1 MKKYKYMIAGVAA
14 VCATAALTSC
24 SDYLDTDKYFKDQQS
39 LEHIFNNK
47 TNTLEWLSLSYSR
60 LQGDN
65 IEIGHS
71 DQNPTNFCDDMTF
84 NEGNNGDRY
93 RKFKLGEYGDG
104 YNNGYDG
111 YYKNSWPWSYVAIRQ
126 ASVFIHNAHAN
137 EGLTQDEIDVL
148 IGEAHFLR
156 GYFYWLLIRKYGPV
170 PIMPDEGAD
179 FSASYDDMSYPRNTF
194 DECVDFI
201 CKDMIE
207 AAKRLPDRRD
217 NLNSARPTKG
227 AALAMRA
234 KVLTYAASPL
244 YNGNTEMADFTDKT
258 GRQLISQEYDER
270 KWALAVA
277 AGKDFLDYNDQAGV
291 YKIHTVGVRKS
302 AEDTSYPTTITPP
315 VCEPYSS
322 LNFPDG
328 WADIDPFESYR
339 SVFNGELSIAENEE
353 IIFTRGQNDRGNNL
367 TPSGQDGAEEDKGV
381 KQLVKHQLPNSLGG
395 WNIHGITQKQ
405 CDAYDMAD
413 GTPFDIDRV
422 MAEYGAGNEFTNA
435 RNKNLHPY
443 DHLPDNG
450 IYMGYANREPR
461 FYASVAYSG
470 TIWPGASTTEDR
482 YHNQQI
488 FYYRGENDGRVNS
501 NERWVNTGIGVMK
514 YVHPYDIN
522 VGNNALLK
530 DKPDPALRYAD
541 ILLLY
546 AEAVN
551 NLTSSHEVQSWDGTQ
566 TYTISR
572 DVNEMRRGVKP
583 VRMRAGVP
591 DYKDEVYADRDQFFN
606 AIVHERQVELF
617 AENQRYFDLRR
628 WKIAEE
634 HESEQ
639 IYGCNTLMDKRNA
652 LEFYNPVRVPKL
664 QTSFSRK
671 QYFWPVSWDELR
683 RNKNLTQAP
692 GWRDYE

>member
-1 MKKYKYMIAGVAA
+1 M
-14 VCATAALTSC
+14 CATAFLTSC

-47 TNTLEWLSLSYSR
+47 NNTLEWLALSYSR

-71 DQNPTNFCDDMTF
+71 DNNPTNFCDDMTF

-104 YNNGYDG
+104 YSYDT

-137 EGLTQDEIDVL
+137 DELTQDEIDVL

-179 FSASYDDMSYPRNTF
+179 FSDSYDDLSYPRNTF

-258 GRQLISQEYDER
+258 GRQLISQQYDER
-270 KWALAVA
+270 KWAVAAA

-291 YKIHTVGVRKS
+291 YKIHTVGIRKT
-302 AEDTSYPTTITPP
+302 AEDTSYPTTIIPP
-315 VCEPYSS
+315 KCEPYSS
-322 LNFPDG
+322 QNFPDG

-339 SVFNGELSIAENEE
+339 SVFNGELSMAENEE
-353 IIFTRGQNDRGNNL
+353 VIFTRGQNNRTNNL
-367 TPSGQDGAEEDKGV
+367 IPDDQEGSVEIGV
-381 KQLVKHQLPNSLGG
+381 KDLVKHQLPNSLGG
-395 WNIHGITQKQ
+395 WNIHGVTQKQ
-405 CDAYDMAD
+405 CDAYAMAD
-413 GTPFDIDRV
+413 GTPYDREKV
-422 MAEYGAGNEFTNA
+422 MAKYGPGNEFTTIN
-435 RNKNLHPY
+435 NKALHPY

-488 FYYRGENDGRVNS
+488 FYYRGEQDGRVNS

-522 VGNNALLK
+522 VGNNASIR
-530 DKPDPALRYAD
+530 DKADPALRYAD
-541 ILLLY
+541 LLLLY
-546 AEAVN
+546 AEALN
-551 NLTSSHEVQSWDGTQ
+551 NLTTSYEIASWDGTQ

-572 DVNEMRRGVKP
+572 DVNEMHRGVKP

-591 DYKDEVYADRDQFFN
+591 DYTDEVYADRDQFFN
-606 AIVHERQVELF
+606 AIVHERQIEFF

-634 HESEQ
+634 HEAEQ
-639 IYGCNTLMDKRNA
+639 IYGCNTLMDRRNA
-652 LEFYNPVRVPKL
+652 LQFYNPVRVPKL
-664 QTSFSRK
+664 QTSFSRR

-692 GWRDYE
+692 GWKDYE

>member
-1 MKKYKYMIAGVAA
+1 MIAGVAA
-14 VCATAALTSC
+14 MCATAFLTSC

-47 TNTLEWLSLSYSR
+47 NNTLEWLALSYSR

-104 YNNGYDG
+104 YSYDT

-137 EGLTQDEIDVL
+137 DELTQDEIDVL

-179 FSASYDDMSYPRNTF
+179 FSESYDNLSYPRNTF

-227 AALAMRA
+227 AALAVRA

-258 GRQLISQEYDER
+258 GRQLISQQYDER
-270 KWALAVA
+270 KWAVAAA

-291 YKIHTVGVRKS
+291 YKIHTVGIRKT
-302 AEDTSYPTTITPP
+302 AEDTSYPTTIIPP
-315 VCEPYSS
+315 KCEPYSS
-322 LNFPDG
+322 QNFPDG

-339 SVFNGELSIAENEE
+339 SVFNGELSMAENEE
-353 IIFTRGQNDRGNNL
+353 VIFTRGQNNRTNNL
-367 TPSGQDGAEEDKGV
+367 IPDGQDGSVEIGV
-381 KQLVKHQLPNSLGG
+381 KDLVKHQLPNSLGG
-395 WNIHGITQKQ
+395 WNIHGVTQKQ
-405 CDAYDMAD
+405 CDAYAMAD
-413 GTPFDIDRV
+413 GTPYDREKV
-422 MAEYGAGNEFTNA
+422 MAQYGPGNEFTTIN
-435 RNKNLHPY
+435 NKALHPY

-488 FYYRGENDGRVNS
+488 FYYRGEQDGRVNS

-522 VGNNALLK
+522 VGNNASIR
-530 DKPDPALRYAD
+530 DKADPALRYAD
-541 ILLLY
+541 LLLLY
-546 AEAVN
+546 AEALN
-551 NLTSSHEVQSWDGTQ
+551 NLTTSYEIASWDGTQ

-572 DVNEMRRGVKP
+572 DVNEMHRGVKP

-591 DYKDEVYADRDQFFN
+591 DYTDEVYADRDQFFN
-606 AIVHERQVELF
+606 AIVHERQIEFF

-634 HESEQ
+634 HEAEQ
-639 IYGCNTLMDKRNA
+639 IYGCNTLMDRRNA
-652 LEFYNPVRVPKL
+652 LQFYNPVRVPKL
-664 QTSFSRK
+664 QTSFSRR

-692 GWRDYE
+692 GWKDYE

>member
-14 VCATAALTSC
+14 MCATAFLTSC

-47 TNTLEWLSLSYSR
+47 NNTLEWLALSYSR

-71 DQNPTNFCDDMTF
+71 DNNPTNFCDDMTF

-104 YNNGYDG
+104 YSYDT

-137 EGLTQDEIDVL
+137 DELTQDEIDVL

-179 FSASYDDMSYPRNTF
+179 FSESYDNLSYPRNTF

-227 AALAMRA
+227 AALAVRA

-258 GRQLISQEYDER
+258 GRQLISQQYDER
-270 KWALAVA
+270 KWAVAAA

-291 YKIHTVGVRKS
+291 YKIHTVGIRKT
-302 AEDTSYPTTITPP
+302 AEDTSYPTTIIPP
-315 VCEPYSS
+315 KCEPYSS
-322 LNFPDG
+322 QNFPDG

-339 SVFNGELSIAENEE
+339 SVFNGELSMAENEE
-353 IIFTRGQNDRGNNL
+353 VIFTRGQNNRTNNL
-367 TPSGQDGAEEDKGV
+367 IPDGQEGSVEIGV
-381 KQLVKHQLPNSLGG
+381 KDLVKHQLPNSLGG
-395 WNIHGITQKQ
+395 WNIHGVTQKQ
-405 CDAYDMAD
+405 CDAYAMAD
-413 GTPFDIDRV
+413 GTPYDREKV
-422 MAEYGAGNEFTNA
+422 MAQYGPGNEFTTIN
-435 RNKNLHPY
+435 NKALHPY

-488 FYYRGENDGRVNS
+488 FYYRGEQDGRVNS

-522 VGNNALLK
+522 VGNNASIR
-530 DKPDPALRYAD
+530 DKADPALRYAD
-541 ILLLY
+541 LLLLY
-546 AEAVN
+546 AEALN
-551 NLTSSHEVQSWDGTQ
+551 NLTTSYEIASWDGTQ

-572 DVNEMRRGVKP
+572 DVNEMHRGVKP

-591 DYKDEVYADRDQFFN
+591 DYTDEVYADRDQFFN
-606 AIVHERQVELF
+606 AIVHERQIEFF

-634 HESEQ
+634 HEAEQ
-639 IYGCNTLMDKRNA
+639 IYGCNTLMDRRNA
-652 LEFYNPVRVPKL
+652 LQFYNPVRVPKL
-664 QTSFSRK
+664 QTSFSRR

-692 GWRDYE
+692 GWKDYE

>member
-14 VCATAALTSC
+14 MCATAFLTSC

-47 TNTLEWLSLSYSR
+47 NNTLEWLALSYSR

-71 DQNPTNFCDDMTF
+71 DNNPTNFCDDMTF

-104 YNNGYDG
+104 YSYDT

-137 EGLTQDEIDVL
+137 DELTQDEIDVL

-179 FSASYDDMSYPRNTF
+179 FSESYDNLSYPRNTF

-227 AALAMRA
+227 AALAVRA

-258 GRQLISQEYDER
+258 GRQLISQQYDER
-270 KWALAVA
+270 KWAVAAA

-291 YKIHTVGVRKS
+291 YKIHTVGIRKT
-302 AEDTSYPTTITPP
+302 AEDTSYPTTIIPP
-315 VCEPYSS
+315 KCEPYSS
-322 LNFPDG
+322 QNFPDG

-339 SVFNGELSIAENEE
+339 SVFNGELSMAENEE
-353 IIFTRGQNDRGNNL
+353 IIFTRGQNNRTNNL
-367 TPSGQDGAEEDKGV
+367 IPDGQDGSVEIGV
-381 KQLVKHQLPNSLGG
+381 KDLVKHQLPNSLGG
-395 WNIHGITQKQ
+395 WNIHGVTQKQ
-405 CDAYDMAD
+405 CDAYAMAD
-413 GTPFDIDRV
+413 GTPYDREKV
-422 MAEYGAGNEFTNA
+422 MAQYGPGNEFTTIN
-435 RNKNLHPY
+435 NKALHPY

-488 FYYRGENDGRVNS
+488 FYYRGEQDGRVNS

-522 VGNNALLK
+522 VGNNASIR
-530 DKPDPALRYAD
+530 DKADPALRYAD
-541 ILLLY
+541 LLLLY
-546 AEAVN
+546 AEALN
-551 NLTSSHEVQSWDGTQ
+551 NLTTSYEIASWDGTQ

-572 DVNEMRRGVKP
+572 DVNEMHRGVKP

-591 DYKDEVYADRDQFFN
+591 DYTDEVYADRDKFFN
-606 AIVHERQVELF
+606 AIVHERQIEFF

-634 HESEQ
+634 HEAEQ
-639 IYGCNTLMDKRNA
+639 IYGCNTLMDRRNA
-652 LEFYNPVRVPKL
+652 LQFYNPVRVPKL
-664 QTSFSRK
+664 QTSFSRR

-692 GWRDYE
+692 GWKDYE

>member
-1 MKKYKYMIAGVAA
+1 MIAGVAA
-14 VCATAALTSC
+14 MCATAFLTSC

-47 TNTLEWLSLSYSR
+47 NNTLEWLALSYSR

-104 YNNGYDG
+104 YSYDT

-137 EGLTQDEIDVL
+137 DELTQDEIDVL

-179 FSASYDDMSYPRNTF
+179 FSESYDNLSYPRNTF

-227 AALAMRA
+227 AALAVRA

-258 GRQLISQEYDER
+258 GRQLISQQYDER
-270 KWALAVA
+270 KWAVAAA

-291 YKIHTVGVRKS
+291 YKIHTVGIRKT
-302 AEDTSYPTTITPP
+302 AEDTSYPTTIIPP
-315 VCEPYSS
+315 KCEPYSS
-322 LNFPDG
+322 QNFPDG

-339 SVFNGELSIAENEE
+339 SVFNGELSMAENEE
-353 IIFTRGQNDRGNNL
+353 VIFTRGQNNRTNNL
-367 TPSGQDGAEEDKGV
+367 IPDGQEGSVEIGV
-381 KQLVKHQLPNSLGG
+381 KDLVKHQLPNSLGG
-395 WNIHGITQKQ
+395 WNIHGVTQKQ
-405 CDAYDMAD
+405 CDAYAMAD
-413 GTPFDIDRV
+413 GTPYDREKV
-422 MAEYGAGNEFTNA
+422 MAKYGPGNEFTTIN
-435 RNKNLHPY
+435 NKALHPY

-488 FYYRGENDGRVNS
+488 FYYRGEQDGRVNS

-522 VGNNALLK
+522 VGNNASIR
-530 DKPDPALRYAD
+530 DKADPALRYAD
-541 ILLLY
+541 LLLLY
-546 AEAVN
+546 AEALN
-551 NLTSSHEVQSWDGTQ
+551 NLTTSYEIASWDGTQ

-572 DVNEMRRGVKP
+572 DVNEMHRGVKP

-591 DYKDEVYADRDQFFN
+591 DYTDEVYADRDQFFN
-606 AIVHERQVELF
+606 AIVHERQIEFF

-634 HESEQ
+634 HEAEQ
-639 IYGCNTLMDKRNA
+639 IYGCNTLMDRRNA
-652 LEFYNPVRVPKL
+652 LQFYNPVRVPKL
-664 QTSFSRK
+664 QTSFSRR

-692 GWRDYE
+692 GWKDYE

>member
-14 VCATAALTSC
+14 MCATAFLTSC

-47 TNTLEWLSLSYSR
+47 NNTLEWLALSYSR

-71 DQNPTNFCDDMTF
+71 DNNPTNFCDDMTF

-104 YNNGYDG
+104 YSYDT

-137 EGLTQDEIDVL
+137 DELTQDEIDVL

-179 FSASYDDMSYPRNTF
+179 FSESYDNLSYPRNTF

-227 AALAMRA
+227 AALAVRA

-258 GRQLISQEYDER
+258 GRQLISQQYDER
-270 KWALAVA
+270 KWAVAAA

-291 YKIHTVGVRKS
+291 YKIHTVGIRKT
-302 AEDTSYPTTITPP
+302 AEDTSYPTTIIPP
-315 VCEPYSS
+315 KCEPYSS
-322 LNFPDG
+322 QNFPDG

-339 SVFNGELSIAENEE
+339 SVFNGELSMAENEE
-353 IIFTRGQNDRGNNL
+353 VIFTRGQNNRTNNL
-367 TPSGQDGAEEDKGV
+367 IPDGQDGSVEIGV
-381 KQLVKHQLPNSLGG
+381 KDLVKHQLPNSLGG
-395 WNIHGITQKQ
+395 WNIHGVTQKQ
-405 CDAYDMAD
+405 CDAYAMAD
-413 GTPFDIDRV
+413 GTPYDREKV
-422 MAEYGAGNEFTNA
+422 MAQYGPGNEFTTIN
-435 RNKNLHPY
+435 NKALHPY

-470 TIWPGASTTEDR
+470 TIWPGASTTEDG

-488 FYYRGENDGRVNS
+488 FYYRGEQDGRVNS

-522 VGNNALLK
+522 VGNDASIR
-530 DKPDPALRYAD
+530 DKADPALRYAD
-541 ILLLY
+541 LLLLY
-546 AEAVN
+546 AEALN
-551 NLTSSHEVQSWDGTQ
+551 NLTTSYEIASWDGTQ

-572 DVNEMRRGVKP
+572 DVNEMHRGVKP

-591 DYKDEVYADRDQFFN
+591 DYTDEVYADRDQFFN
-606 AIVHERQVELF
+606 AIVHERQIEFF

-634 HESEQ
+634 HEAEQ
-639 IYGCNTLMDKRNA
+639 IYGCNTLMDRRNA
-652 LEFYNPVRVPKL
+652 LQFYNPVRVPKL
-664 QTSFSRK
+664 QTSFSRR

-692 GWRDYE
+692 GWKDYE

>member
-14 VCATAALTSC
+14 MCATAFLTSC

-47 TNTLEWLSLSYSR
+47 NNTLEWLALSYSR

-71 DQNPTNFCDDMTF
+71 DNNPTNFCDDMTF

-104 YNNGYDG
+104 YSYDT

-137 EGLTQDEIDVL
+137 DELTQDEIDVL

-179 FSASYDDMSYPRNTF
+179 FSESYDNLSYPRNTF

-258 GRQLISQEYDER
+258 GRQLISQQYDER
-270 KWALAVA
+270 KWAVAAA

-291 YKIHTVGVRKS
+291 YKIHTVGIRKT
-302 AEDTSYPTTITPP
+302 AEDTSYPTTIIPP
-315 VCEPYSS
+315 KCEPYSS
-322 LNFPDG
+322 QNFPDG

-339 SVFNGELSIAENEE
+339 SVFNGELSMAENEE
-353 IIFTRGQNDRGNNL
+353 IIFTRGQNNRTNNL
-367 TPSGQDGAEEDKGV
+367 IPDGQEGSVEIGV
-381 KQLVKHQLPNSLGG
+381 KDLVKHQLPNSLGG
-395 WNIHGITQKQ
+395 WNIHGVTQKQ
-405 CDAYDMAD
+405 CDAYAMAD
-413 GTPFDIDRV
+413 GTPYDREKV
-422 MAEYGAGNEFTNA
+422 MAKYGPGNEFTTIN
-435 RNKNLHPY
+435 NKALHPY

-488 FYYRGENDGRVNS
+488 FYYRGEQDGRVNS

-522 VGNNALLK
+522 VGNNASIR
-530 DKPDPALRYAD
+530 DKADPALRYAD
-541 ILLLY
+541 LLLLY
-546 AEAVN
+546 AEALN
-551 NLTSSHEVQSWDGTQ
+551 NLTTSYEIASWDGTQ

-572 DVNEMRRGVKP
+572 DVNEMHRGVKP

-591 DYKDEVYADRDQFFN
+591 DYTDEVYADRDQFFN
-606 AIVHERQVELF
+606 AIVHERQIEFF

-634 HESEQ
+634 HEAEQ
-639 IYGCNTLMDKRNA
+639 IYGCNTLMDRRNA
-652 LEFYNPVRVPKL
+652 LQFYNPVRVPKL
-664 QTSFSRK
+664 QTSFSRR

-692 GWRDYE
+692 GWKDYE

>member
-1 MKKYKYMIAGVAA
+1 MIAGVAA
-14 VCATAALTSC
+14 MCATAFLTSC

-47 TNTLEWLSLSYSR
+47 NNTLEWLALSYSR

-71 DQNPTNFCDDMTF
+71 DNNPTNFCDDMTF

-104 YNNGYDG
+104 YSYDT

-137 EGLTQDEIDVL
+137 DELTQDEIDVL

-179 FSASYDDMSYPRNTF
+179 FSESYDNLSYPRNTF

-227 AALAMRA
+227 AALAVRA

-258 GRQLISQEYDER
+258 GRQLISQQYDER
-270 KWALAVA
+270 KWAVAAA

-291 YKIHTVGVRKS
+291 YKIHTVGIRKT
-302 AEDTSYPTTITPP
+302 AEDTSYPTTIIPP
-315 VCEPYSS
+315 KCEPYSS
-322 LNFPDG
+322 QNFPDG

-339 SVFNGELSIAENEE
+339 SVFNGELSMAENEE
-353 IIFTRGQNDRGNNL
+353 VIFTRGQNNRTNNL
-367 TPSGQDGAEEDKGV
+367 IPDGQKGSVEIGV
-381 KQLVKHQLPNSLGG
+381 KDLVKHQLPNSLGG
-395 WNIHGITQKQ
+395 WNIHGVTQKQ
-405 CDAYDMAD
+405 CDAYAMAD
-413 GTPFDIDRV
+413 GTPYDREKV
-422 MAEYGAGNEFTNA
+422 MAKYGPGNEFTTIN
-435 RNKNLHPY
+435 NKALHPY

-470 TIWPGASTTEDR
+470 TIWPGASTTEDS
-482 YHNQQI
+482 YHDQQI
-488 FYYRGENDGRVNS
+488 FYYRGEQDGRVNS

-522 VGNNALLK
+522 VGNNASIR
-530 DKPDPALRYAD
+530 DKADPALRYAD
-541 ILLLY
+541 LLLLY
-546 AEAVN
+546 AEALN
-551 NLTSSHEVQSWDGTQ
+551 NLTTSYEIASWDGTQ

-572 DVNEMRRGVKP
+572 DVNEMHRGVKP

-591 DYKDEVYADRDQFFN
+591 DYTDDVYADRDKFFN
-606 AIVHERQVELF
+606 AIVHERQIEFF

-634 HESEQ
+634 HEAEQ
-639 IYGCNTLMDKRNA
+639 IYGCNTLMDRRNA
-652 LEFYNPVRVPKL
+652 LQFYNPVRVPKL
-664 QTSFSRK
+664 QTSFSRR

-692 GWRDYE
+692 GWKDYE

>member
-1 MKKYKYMIAGVAA
+1 M
-14 VCATAALTSC
+14 CATAFLTSC

-47 TNTLEWLSLSYSR
+47 NNTLEWLALSYSR

-71 DQNPTNFCDDMTF
+71 DNNPTNFCDDMTF

-104 YNNGYDG
+104 YSYDT

-137 EGLTQDEIDVL
+137 DELTQDEIDVL

-179 FSASYDDMSYPRNTF
+179 FSESYDNLSYPRNTF

-227 AALAMRA
+227 AALAVRA

-258 GRQLISQEYDER
+258 GRQLISQQYDER
-270 KWALAVA
+270 KWAVAAA

-291 YKIHTVGVRKS
+291 YKIHTVGIRKT
-302 AEDTSYPTTITPP
+302 AEDTSYPTTIIPP
-315 VCEPYSS
+315 KCEPYSS
-322 LNFPDG
+322 QNFPDG

-339 SVFNGELSIAENEE
+339 SVFNGELSMAENEE
-353 IIFTRGQNDRGNNL
+353 VIFTRGQNNRTNNL
-367 TPSGQDGAEEDKGV
+367 IPDGQEGSVEIGV
-381 KQLVKHQLPNSLGG
+381 KDLVKHQLPNSLGG
-395 WNIHGITQKQ
+395 WNIHGVTQKQ
-405 CDAYDMAD
+405 CDAYAMAD
-413 GTPFDIDRV
+413 GTPYDREKV
-422 MAEYGAGNEFTNA
+422 MAQYGPGNEFTTIN
-435 RNKNLHPY
+435 NKALHPY

-488 FYYRGENDGRVNS
+488 FYYRGEQDGRVNS

-522 VGNNALLK
+522 VGNDASIR
-530 DKPDPALRYAD
+530 DKADPALRYAD
-541 ILLLY
+541 LLLLY
-546 AEAVN
+546 AEALN
-551 NLTSSHEVQSWDGTQ
+551 NLTTSYEIASWDGTQ

-572 DVNEMRRGVKP
+572 DVNEMHRGVKP

-591 DYKDEVYADRDQFFN
+591 DYTDDVYADRDQFFN
-606 AIVHERQVELF
+606 AIVHERQIEFF

-634 HESEQ
+634 HEAEQ
-639 IYGCNTLMDKRNA
+639 IYGCNTLMDRRNA
-652 LEFYNPVRVPKL
+652 LQFYNPVRVPKL
-664 QTSFSRK
+664 QTSFSRR

-692 GWRDYE
+692 GWKDYE

>member
-1 MKKYKYMIAGVAA
+1 MIAGVAA
-14 VCATAALTSC
+14 MCATAFLTSC

-47 TNTLEWLSLSYSR
+47 NNTLEWLALSYSR

-71 DQNPTNFCDDMTF
+71 DNNPTNFCDDMTF

-104 YNNGYDG
+104 YSYDT

-137 EGLTQDEIDVL
+137 DELTQDEIDVL

-179 FSASYDDMSYPRNTF
+179 FSESYDNLSYPRNTF

-227 AALAMRA
+227 AALAVRA

-258 GRQLISQEYDER
+258 GRQLISQQYDER
-270 KWALAVA
+270 KWAVAAA

-291 YKIHTVGVRKS
+291 YKIHTVGIRKT
-302 AEDTSYPTTITPP
+302 AEDTSYPTTIIPP
-315 VCEPYSS
+315 KCEPYSS
-322 LNFPDG
+322 QNFPDG

-339 SVFNGELSIAENEE
+339 SVFNGELSMAENEE
-353 IIFTRGQNDRGNNL
+353 VIFTRGQNNRTNNL
-367 TPSGQDGAEEDKGV
+367 IPDGQEGSVEIGV
-381 KQLVKHQLPNSLGG
+381 KDLVKHQLPNSLGG
-395 WNIHGITQKQ
+395 WNIHGVTQKQ
-405 CDAYDMAD
+405 CDAYAMAD
-413 GTPFDIDRV
+413 GTPYDREKV
-422 MAEYGAGNEFTNA
+422 MAQYGPGNEFTTIN
-435 RNKNLHPY
+435 NKALHPY

-470 TIWPGASTTEDR
+470 SIWPGASTTEDR

-488 FYYRGENDGRVNS
+488 FYYRGEQDGRVNS

-522 VGNNALLK
+522 VGNNASIR
-530 DKPDPALRYAD
+530 DKADPALRYAD
-541 ILLLY
+541 LLLLY
-546 AEAVN
+546 AEALN
-551 NLTSSHEVQSWDGTQ
+551 NLTTSYEIASWDGTQ

-572 DVNEMRRGVKP
+572 DVNEMHRGVKP

-591 DYKDEVYADRDQFFN
+591 DYTDDVYADRDKFFN
-606 AIVHERQVELF
+606 AIVHERQIEFF

-634 HESEQ
+634 HEAEQ
-639 IYGCNTLMDKRNA
+639 IYGCNTLMDRRNA
-652 LEFYNPVRVPKL
+652 LQFYNPVRVPKL
-664 QTSFSRK
+664 QTSFSRR

-692 GWRDYE
+692 GWKDYE

>member
-14 VCATAALTSC
+14 MCATAFLTSC

-47 TNTLEWLSLSYSR
+47 NNTLEGLALSYSR

-104 YNNGYDG
+104 YSYDT

-137 EGLTQDEIDVL
+137 DELTQDEIDVL

-179 FSASYDDMSYPRNTF
+179 FSESYDNLSYPRNTF

-227 AALAMRA
+227 AALAVRA

-258 GRQLISQEYDER
+258 GRQLISQQYDER
-270 KWALAVA
+270 KWAVAAA

-291 YKIHTVGVRKS
+291 YKIHTVGIRKT
-302 AEDTSYPTTITPP
+302 AEDTSYPTTIIPP
-315 VCEPYSS
+315 KCEPYSS
-322 LNFPDG
+322 QNFPDG

-339 SVFNGELSIAENEE
+339 SVFNGELSMAENEE

-367 TPSGQDGAEEDKGV
+367 TPSEQDGAEEDKGV

-395 WNIHGITQKQ
+395 WNIHGVTQKQ

-413 GTPFDIDRV
+413 GTPYDREKV
-422 MAEYGAGNEFTNA
+422 MAKYGPGNEFTTIN
-435 RNKNLHPY
+435 NKALHPY

-488 FYYRGENDGRVNS
+488 FYYRGEQDGRVNS

-522 VGNNALLK
+522 VGNNASIR
-530 DKPDPALRYAD
+530 DKADPALRYAD
-541 ILLLY
+541 LLLLY
-546 AEAVN
+546 AEALN
-551 NLTSSHEVQSWDGTQ
+551 NLTTSYEIASWDGTQ

-572 DVNEMRRGVKP
+572 DVNEMHRGVKP

-591 DYKDEVYADRDQFFN
+591 DYTDEVYADRDQFFN
-606 AIVHERQVELF
+606 AIVHERQIEFF

-634 HESEQ
+634 HEAEQ
-639 IYGCNTLMDKRNA
+639 IYGCNTLMDRRNA
-652 LEFYNPVRVPKL
+652 LQFYNPVRVPKL
-664 QTSFSRK
+664 QTSFSRR

-692 GWRDYE
+692 GWKDYE

>member
-1 MKKYKYMIAGVAA
+1 M
-14 VCATAALTSC
+14 CATAFLTSC

-47 TNTLEWLSLSYSR
+47 NNTLEWLALSYSR

-71 DQNPTNFCDDMTF
+71 DNNPTNFCDDMTF

-104 YNNGYDG
+104 YSYDT

-137 EGLTQDEIDVL
+137 DELTQDEIDVL

-179 FSASYDDMSYPRNTF
+179 FSESYDNLSYPRNTF

-227 AALAMRA
+227 AALAVRA

-258 GRQLISQEYDER
+258 GRQLISQQYDER
-270 KWALAVA
+270 KWAVAAA

-291 YKIHTVGVRKS
+291 YKIHTVGIRKT
-302 AEDTSYPTTITPP
+302 AEDTSYPTTIIPP
-315 VCEPYSS
+315 KCEPYSS
-322 LNFPDG
+322 QNFPDG

-339 SVFNGELSIAENEE
+339 SVFNGELSMAENEE
-353 IIFTRGQNDRGNNL
+353 VIFTRGQNNRTNNL
-367 TPSGQDGAEEDKGV
+367 IPDGQEGSVEIGV
-381 KQLVKHQLPNSLGG
+381 KDLVKHQLPNSLGG
-395 WNIHGITQKQ
+395 WNIHGVTQKQ
-405 CDAYDMAD
+405 CDAYAMAD
-413 GTPFDIDRV
+413 GTPYDREKV
-422 MAEYGAGNEFTNA
+422 MAQYGPGNEFTTIN
-435 RNKNLHPY
+435 NKALHPY

-488 FYYRGENDGRVNS
+488 FYYRGEQDGRVNS

-522 VGNNALLK
+522 VGNNASIR
-530 DKPDPALRYAD
+530 DKADPALRYAD
-541 ILLLY
+541 LLLLY
-546 AEAVN
+546 AEALN
-551 NLTSSHEVQSWDGTQ
+551 NLTTSYEIASWDGTQ

-572 DVNEMRRGVKP
+572 DVNEMHRGVKP

-591 DYKDEVYADRDQFFN
+591 DYTDDVYADRDQFFN
-606 AIVHERQVELF
+606 AIVHERQIEFF

-634 HESEQ
+634 HEAEQ
-639 IYGCNTLMDKRNA
+639 IYGCNTLMDRRNA
-652 LEFYNPVRVPKL
+652 LQFYNPVRVPKL
-664 QTSFSRK
+664 QTSFSRR

-692 GWRDYE
+692 GWKDYE

>member
-1 MKKYKYMIAGVAA
+1 MIAGVAA
-14 VCATAALTSC
+14 MCATAFLTSC

-47 TNTLEWLSLSYSR
+47 NNTLEWLALSYSR

-71 DQNPTNFCDDMTF
+71 DNNPTNFCDDMTF

-104 YNNGYDG
+104 YSYDT

-137 EGLTQDEIDVL
+137 DELTQDEIDVL

-179 FSASYDDMSYPRNTF
+179 FSESYDDLSYPRNTF

-258 GRQLISQEYDER
+258 GRQLISQQYDER
-270 KWALAVA
+270 KWAVAAA

-291 YKIHTVGVRKS
+291 YKIHTVGIRKT
-302 AEDTSYPTTITPP
+302 AEDTSYPTTIIPP
-315 VCEPYSS
+315 KCEPYSS
-322 LNFPDG
+322 QNFPDG

-339 SVFNGELSIAENEE
+339 SVFNGELSMAENEE
-353 IIFTRGQNDRGNNL
+353 VIFTRGQNNRTNNL
-367 TPSGQDGAEEDKGV
+367 IPDGQEGSVEIGV
-381 KQLVKHQLPNSLGG
+381 KDLVKHQLPNSLGG
-395 WNIHGITQKQ
+395 WNIHGVTQKQ
-405 CDAYDMAD
+405 CDAYAMAD
-413 GTPFDIDRV
+413 GTPYDREKV
-422 MAEYGAGNEFTNA
+422 MAKYGPGNEFTTIN
-435 RNKNLHPY
+435 NKALHPY

-488 FYYRGENDGRVNS
+488 FYYRGEQDGRVNS

-522 VGNNALLK
+522 VGNNASIR
-530 DKPDPALRYAD
+530 DKADPALRYAD
-541 ILLLY
+541 LLLLY
-546 AEAVN
+546 AEALN
-551 NLTSSHEVQSWDGTQ
+551 NLTTSYEIASWDGTQ

-572 DVNEMRRGVKP
+572 DVNEMHRGVKP

-591 DYKDEVYADRDQFFN
+591 DYTDDVYADRDKFFN
-606 AIVHERQVELF
+606 AIVHERQIEFF

-634 HESEQ
+634 HEAEQ
-639 IYGCNTLMDKRNA
+639 IYGCNTLMDRRNA
-652 LEFYNPVRVPKL
+652 LQFYNPVRVPKL
-664 QTSFSRK
+664 QTSFSRR

-692 GWRDYE
+692 GWKDYE

>member
-14 VCATAALTSC
+14 MCATAFLTSC

-47 TNTLEWLSLSYSR
+47 NNTLEWLALSYSR

-71 DQNPTNFCDDMTF
+71 DNNPTNFCDDMTF

-104 YNNGYDG
+104 YSYDT

-137 EGLTQDEIDVL
+137 DELTQDEIDVL

-179 FSASYDDMSYPRNTF
+179 FSESYDNLSYPRNTF

-227 AALAMRA
+227 AALAVRA

-258 GRQLISQEYDER
+258 GRQLISQQYDER
-270 KWALAVA
+270 KWAVAAA

-291 YKIHTVGVRKS
+291 YKIHTVGIRKT
-302 AEDTSYPTTITPP
+302 AEDTSYPTTIIPP
-315 VCEPYSS
+315 KCEPYSS
-322 LNFPDG
+322 QNFPDG

-339 SVFNGELSIAENEE
+339 SVFNGELSMAENEE
-353 IIFTRGQNDRGNNL
+353 VIFTRGQNNRTNNL
-367 TPSGQDGAEEDKGV
+367 IPDGQEGSVEIGV
-381 KQLVKHQLPNSLGG
+381 KDLVKHQLPNSLGG
-395 WNIHGITQKQ
+395 WNIHGVTQKQ
-405 CDAYDMAD
+405 CDAYAMAD
-413 GTPFDIDRV
+413 GTPYDREKV
-422 MAEYGAGNEFTNA
+422 MAKYGPGNEFTTIN
-435 RNKNLHPY
+435 NKALHPY

-488 FYYRGENDGRVNS
+488 FYY
-501 NERWVNTGIGVMK
+501 
-514 YVHPYDIN
+514 P
-522 VGNNALLK
+522 
-530 DKPDPALRYAD
+530 
-541 ILLLY
+541 
-546 AEAVN
+546 
-551 NLTSSHEVQSWDGTQ
+551 SSG
-566 TYTISR
+566 
-572 DVNEMRRGVKP
+572 
-583 VRMRAGVP
+583 
-591 DYKDEVYADRDQFFN
+591 
-606 AIVHERQVELF
+606 
-617 AENQRYFDLRR
+617 
-628 WKIAEE
+628 
-634 HESEQ
+634 
-639 IYGCNTLMDKRNA
+639 
-652 LEFYNPVRVPKL
+652 
-664 QTSFSRK
+664 
-671 QYFWPVSWDELR
+671 
-683 RNKNLTQAP
+683 
-692 GWRDYE
+692 

>member
-14 VCATAALTSC
+14 MCATAFLTSC

-47 TNTLEWLSLSYSR
+47 NNTLEWLALSYSR

-71 DQNPTNFCDDMTF
+71 DNNPTNFCDDMTF

-104 YNNGYDG
+104 YSYDT

-137 EGLTQDEIDVL
+137 DELTQDEIDVL

-179 FSASYDDMSYPRNTF
+179 FSESYDNLSYPRNTF

-227 AALAMRA
+227 AALAVRA

-258 GRQLISQEYDER
+258 GRQLISQQYDER
-270 KWALAVA
+270 KWAVAAA

-291 YKIHTVGVRKS
+291 YKIHTVGIRKT
-302 AEDTSYPTTITPP
+302 AEDTSYPTTIIPP
-315 VCEPYSS
+315 KCEPYSS
-322 LNFPDG
+322 QNFPDG

-339 SVFNGELSIAENEE
+339 SVFNGELSMAENEE
-353 IIFTRGQNDRGNNL
+353 IIFTRGQNNRTNNL
-367 TPSGQDGAEEDKGV
+367 IPDGQDGSVEIGV
-381 KQLVKHQLPNSLGG
+381 KDLVKHQLPNSLGG
-395 WNIHGITQKQ
+395 WNIHGVTQKQ
-405 CDAYDMAD
+405 CDAYAMAD
-413 GTPFDIDRV
+413 GTPYDREKV
-422 MAEYGAGNEFTNA
+422 MAQYGPGNEFTTIN
-435 RNKNLHPY
+435 NKALHPY

-488 FYYRGENDGRVNS
+488 FYYRGEQDGRVNS

-522 VGNNALLK
+522 VGNNASIR
-530 DKPDPALRYAD
+530 DKADPALRYAD
-541 ILLLY
+541 LLLLY
-546 AEAVN
+546 AEALN
-551 NLTSSHEVQSWDGTQ
+551 NLTTSYEIASWDGTQ

-572 DVNEMRRGVKP
+572 DVNEMHRGVKP

-591 DYKDEVYADRDQFFN
+591 DYTDDVYADRDQFFN
-606 AIVHERQVELF
+606 AIVHERQIEFF

-634 HESEQ
+634 HEAEQ
-639 IYGCNTLMDKRNA
+639 IYGCNTLMDRRNA
-652 LEFYNPVRVPKL
+652 LQFYNPVRVPKL
-664 QTSFSRK
+664 QTSFSRR

-692 GWRDYE
+692 GWKDYE

>member
-14 VCATAALTSC
+14 MCATAFLTSC

-47 TNTLEWLSLSYSR
+47 NNTLEWLALSYSR

-71 DQNPTNFCDDMTF
+71 DNNPTNFCDDMTF

-104 YNNGYDG
+104 YSYDT

-137 EGLTQDEIDVL
+137 DELTQDEIDVL

-179 FSASYDDMSYPRNTF
+179 FSESYDNLSYPRNTF

-227 AALAMRA
+227 AALAVRA

-258 GRQLISQEYDER
+258 GRQLISQQYDER
-270 KWALAVA
+270 KWAVAAA

-291 YKIHTVGVRKS
+291 YKIHTVGIRKT
-302 AEDTSYPTTITPP
+302 AEDTSYPTTIIPP
-315 VCEPYSS
+315 KCEPYSS
-322 LNFPDG
+322 QNFPDG

-339 SVFNGELSIAENEE
+339 SVFNGELSMAENEE
-353 IIFTRGQNDRGNNL
+353 IIFTRGQNNRTNNL
-367 TPSGQDGAEEDKGV
+367 IPDGQDGSVEIGV
-381 KQLVKHQLPNSLGG
+381 KDLVKHQLPNSLGG
-395 WNIHGITQKQ
+395 WNIHGVTQKQ
-405 CDAYDMAD
+405 CDAYAMAD
-413 GTPFDIDRV
+413 GTPYDREKV
-422 MAEYGAGNEFTNA
+422 MAQYGPGNEFTTIN
-435 RNKNLHPY
+435 NKALHPY

-488 FYYRGENDGRVNS
+488 FYYRGEQDGRVNS

-522 VGNNALLK
+522 VGNNASIR
-530 DKPDPALRYAD
+530 DKADPALRYAD
-541 ILLLY
+541 LLLLY
-546 AEAVN
+546 AEALN
-551 NLTSSHEVQSWDGTQ
+551 NLTTSYEIASWDGTQ

-572 DVNEMRRGVKP
+572 DVNEMHRGVKP

-591 DYKDEVYADRDQFFN
+591 DYTDEVYADRDQFFN
-606 AIVHERQVELF
+606 AIVHERQIEFF

-634 HESEQ
+634 HEAEQ
-639 IYGCNTLMDKRNA
+639 IYGCNTLMDRRNA
-652 LEFYNPVRVPKL
+652 LQFYNPVRVPKL
-664 QTSFSRK
+664 QTSFSRR

-692 GWRDYE
+692 GWKDYE

>member
-1 MKKYKYMIAGVAA
+1 MIAGVAA
-14 VCATAALTSC
+14 MCATAFLTSC

-47 TNTLEWLSLSYSR
+47 NNTLEWLALSYSR

-71 DQNPTNFCDDMTF
+71 DNNPTNFCDDMTF

-104 YNNGYDG
+104 YSYDT

-137 EGLTQDEIDVL
+137 DELTQDEIDVL

-179 FSASYDDMSYPRNTF
+179 FSESYDNLSYPRNTF

-227 AALAMRA
+227 AALAVRA

-258 GRQLISQEYDER
+258 GRQLISQQYDER
-270 KWALAVA
+270 KWAVAAA

-291 YKIHTVGVRKS
+291 YKIHTVGIRKT
-302 AEDTSYPTTITPP
+302 AEDTSYPTTIIPP
-315 VCEPYSS
+315 KCEPYSS
-322 LNFPDG
+322 QNFPDG

-339 SVFNGELSIAENEE
+339 SVFNGELSMAENEE
-353 IIFTRGQNDRGNNL
+353 IIFTRGQNNRTNNL
-367 TPSGQDGAEEDKGV
+367 IPDGQDGSVEIGV
-381 KQLVKHQLPNSLGG
+381 KDLVKHQLPNSLGG
-395 WNIHGITQKQ
+395 WNIHGVTQKQ
-405 CDAYDMAD
+405 CDAYAMAD
-413 GTPFDIDRV
+413 GTPYDREKV
-422 MAEYGAGNEFTNA
+422 MAKYGPGNEFTTIN
-435 RNKNLHPY
+435 NKALHPY

-488 FYYRGENDGRVNS
+488 FYYRGEQDGRVNS

-522 VGNNALLK
+522 VGNNASIR
-530 DKPDPALRYAD
+530 DKADPALRYAD
-541 ILLLY
+541 LLLLY
-546 AEAVN
+546 AEALN
-551 NLTSSHEVQSWDGTQ
+551 NLTTSYEIASWDGTQ

-572 DVNEMRRGVKP
+572 DVNEMHRGVKP

-591 DYKDEVYADRDQFFN
+591 DYTDDVYADRDKFFN
-606 AIVHERQVELF
+606 AIVHERQIEFF

-634 HESEQ
+634 HEAEQ
-639 IYGCNTLMDKRNA
+639 IYGCNTLMDRRNA
-652 LEFYNPVRVPKL
+652 LQFYNPVRVPKL
-664 QTSFSRK
+664 QTSFSRR

-692 GWRDYE
+692 GWKDYE

>member
-1 MKKYKYMIAGVAA
+1 M
-14 VCATAALTSC
+14 CATAFLTSC

-47 TNTLEWLSLSYSR
+47 NNTLEWLALSYSR

-71 DQNPTNFCDDMTF
+71 DNNPTNFCDDMTF

-104 YNNGYDG
+104 YSYDT

-137 EGLTQDEIDVL
+137 DELTQDEIDVL

-179 FSASYDDMSYPRNTF
+179 FSESYDDLSYPRNTF

-258 GRQLISQEYDER
+258 GRQLISQQYDER
-270 KWALAVA
+270 KWAVAAA

-291 YKIHTVGVRKS
+291 YKIHTVGIRKT
-302 AEDTSYPTTITPP
+302 AEDTSYPTTIIPP
-315 VCEPYSS
+315 KCEPYSS
-322 LNFPDG
+322 QNFPDG

-339 SVFNGELSIAENEE
+339 SVFNGELSMAENEE
-353 IIFTRGQNDRGNNL
+353 VIFTRGQNNRTNNL
-367 TPSGQDGAEEDKGV
+367 IPDGQEGSVEIGV
-381 KQLVKHQLPNSLGG
+381 KDLVKHQLPNSLGG
-395 WNIHGITQKQ
+395 WNIHGVTQKQ
-405 CDAYDMAD
+405 CDAYAMAD
-413 GTPFDIDRV
+413 GTPYDREKV
-422 MAEYGAGNEFTNA
+422 MAKYGPGNEFTTIN
-435 RNKNLHPY
+435 NKALHPY

-488 FYYRGENDGRVNS
+488 FYYRGEQDGRVNS

-522 VGNNALLK
+522 VGNNASIR
-530 DKPDPALRYAD
+530 DKADPALRYAD
-541 ILLLY
+541 LLLLY
-546 AEAVN
+546 AEALN
-551 NLTSSHEVQSWDGTQ
+551 NLTTSYEIASWDGTQ

-572 DVNEMRRGVKP
+572 DVNEMHRGVKP

-591 DYKDEVYADRDQFFN
+591 DYTDDVYADRDKFFN
-606 AIVHERQVELF
+606 AIVHERQIEFF

-634 HESEQ
+634 HEAEQ
-639 IYGCNTLMDKRNA
+639 IYGCNTLMDRRNA
-652 LEFYNPVRVPKL
+652 LQFYNPVRVPKL
-664 QTSFSRK
+664 QTSFSRR

-692 GWRDYE
+692 GWKDYE

>member
-14 VCATAALTSC
+14 MCATAFLTSC

-47 TNTLEWLSLSYSR
+47 NNTLEWLALSYSR

-104 YNNGYDG
+104 YSYDT

-137 EGLTQDEIDVL
+137 DELTQDEIDVL

-179 FSASYDDMSYPRNTF
+179 FSDSYDDLSYPRNTF

-227 AALAMRA
+227 AALAVRA

-258 GRQLISQEYDER
+258 GRQLISQQYDER
-270 KWALAVA
+270 KWAVAAA

-291 YKIHTVGVRKS
+291 YKIHTVGIRKT
-302 AEDTSYPTTITPP
+302 AEDTSYPTTIIPP
-315 VCEPYSS
+315 KCEPYSS
-322 LNFPDG
+322 QNFPDG

-339 SVFNGELSIAENEE
+339 SVFNGELSMAENEE
-353 IIFTRGQNDRGNNL
+353 VIFTRGQNNRTNNL
-367 TPSGQDGAEEDKGV
+367 IPDDQEGSVEIGV
-381 KQLVKHQLPNSLGG
+381 KDLVKHQLPNSLGG
-395 WNIHGITQKQ
+395 WNIHGVTQKQ
-405 CDAYDMAD
+405 CDAYAMAD
-413 GTPFDIDRV
+413 GTPYDREKV
-422 MAEYGAGNEFTNA
+422 MAQYGPGNEFTTIN
-435 RNKNLHPY
+435 NKALHPY

-488 FYYRGENDGRVNS
+488 FYYRGEQDGRVNS

-522 VGNNALLK
+522 VGNNASIR
-530 DKPDPALRYAD
+530 DKADPALRYAD
-541 ILLLY
+541 LLLLY
-546 AEAVN
+546 AEALN
-551 NLTSSHEVQSWDGTQ
+551 NLTTSYEIASWNGTQ

-572 DVNEMRRGVKP
+572 DVNEMHRGVKP

-591 DYKDEVYADRDQFFN
+591 DYTDEVYADRDQFFN
-606 AIVHERQVELF
+606 AIVHERQIEFF

-634 HESEQ
+634 HEAEQ
-639 IYGCNTLMDKRNA
+639 IYGCNTLMDRRNA
-652 LEFYNPVRVPKL
+652 LQFYNPVRVPKL
-664 QTSFSRK
+664 QTSFSRR

-692 GWRDYE
+692 GWKDYE

>member
-14 VCATAALTSC
+14 MCATAFLTSC

-47 TNTLEWLSLSYSR
+47 NNTLEWLALSYSR

-71 DQNPTNFCDDMTF
+71 DNNPTNFCDDMTF

-104 YNNGYDG
+104 YSYDT

-137 EGLTQDEIDVL
+137 DELTQDEIDVL

-179 FSASYDDMSYPRNTF
+179 FSDSYDDLSYPRNTF

-227 AALAMRA
+227 AALAVRA

-258 GRQLISQEYDER
+258 GRQLISQQYDER
-270 KWALAVA
+270 KWAVAAA

-291 YKIHTVGVRKS
+291 YKIHTVGIRKT
-302 AEDTSYPTTITPP
+302 AEDTSYPTTIIPP
-315 VCEPYSS
+315 KCEPYSS
-322 LNFPDG
+322 QNFPDG

-339 SVFNGELSIAENEE
+339 SVFNGELSMAENEE
-353 IIFTRGQNDRGNNL
+353 VIFTRGQNNRTNNL
-367 TPSGQDGAEEDKGV
+367 IPDDQEGSVEIGV
-381 KQLVKHQLPNSLGG
+381 KDLVKHQLPNSLGG
-395 WNIHGITQKQ
+395 WNIHGVTQKQ
-405 CDAYDMAD
+405 CDAYAMAD
-413 GTPFDIDRV
+413 GTPYDREKV
-422 MAEYGAGNEFTNA
+422 MAQYGPGNEFTTIN
-435 RNKNLHPY
+435 NKALHPY

-482 YHNQQI
+482 YHNQHI
-488 FYYRGENDGRVNS
+488 FYYRGEQDGRVNS

-522 VGNNALLK
+522 VGNNASIR
-530 DKPDPALRYAD
+530 DKADPALRYAD
-541 ILLLY
+541 LLLLY
-546 AEAVN
+546 AEALN
-551 NLTSSHEVQSWDGTQ
+551 NLTTSYEIASWDGTQ

-572 DVNEMRRGVKP
+572 DVNEMHRGVKP

-591 DYKDEVYADRDQFFN
+591 DYTDEVYADRDKFFN
-606 AIVHERQVELF
+606 AIVHERQIEFF

-634 HESEQ
+634 HEAEQ
-639 IYGCNTLMDKRNA
+639 IYGCNTPMDRRNA
-652 LEFYNPVRVPKL
+652 LQFYNPVRVPKL
-664 QTSFSRK
+664 QTSFSRR

-692 GWRDYE
+692 GWKDYE

>member
-14 VCATAALTSC
+14 MCATAFLTSC

-47 TNTLEWLSLSYSR
+47 NNTLEWLALSYSR

-71 DQNPTNFCDDMTF
+71 DNNPTNFCDDMTF

-104 YNNGYDG
+104 YSYDT

-137 EGLTQDEIDVL
+137 DELTQDEIDVL

-179 FSASYDDMSYPRNTF
+179 FSESYDNLSYPRNTF

-227 AALAMRA
+227 AALAVRA

-258 GRQLISQEYDER
+258 GRQLISQQYDER
-270 KWALAVA
+270 KWAVAAA

-291 YKIHTVGVRKS
+291 YKIHTVGIRKT
-302 AEDTSYPTTITPP
+302 AEDTSYPTTIIPP
-315 VCEPYSS
+315 KCEPYSS
-322 LNFPDG
+322 QNFPDG

-339 SVFNGELSIAENEE
+339 SVFNGELSMAENEE
-353 IIFTRGQNDRGNNL
+353 VIFTRGQNNRTNNL
-367 TPSGQDGAEEDKGV
+367 IPDGQEGSVEIGV
-381 KQLVKHQLPNSLGG
+381 KDLVKHQLPNSLGG
-395 WNIHGITQKQ
+395 WNIHGVTQKQ
-405 CDAYDMAD
+405 CDAYAMAD
-413 GTPFDIDRV
+413 GTPYDREKV
-422 MAEYGAGNEFTNA
+422 MAQYGPGNEFTTIN
-435 RNKNLHPY
+435 NKALHPY

-488 FYYRGENDGRVNS
+488 FYYRGEQDGRVNS

-522 VGNNALLK
+522 VGNNASIR
-530 DKPDPALRYAD
+530 DKADPALRYAD
-541 ILLLY
+541 LLLLY
-546 AEAVN
+546 AEALN
-551 NLTSSHEVQSWDGTQ
+551 NLTTSYEIASWDGTQ

-572 DVNEMRRGVKP
+572 DVNEMHRGVKP
-583 VRMRAGVP
+583 IRMRAGVP
-591 DYKDEVYADRDQFFN
+591 DYTDEVYADRDQFFN
-606 AIVHERQVELF
+606 AIVHERQIEFF

-634 HESEQ
+634 HEAEQ
-639 IYGCNTLMDKRNA
+639 IYGCNTLMDRRNA
-652 LEFYNPVRVPKL
+652 LQFYNPVRVPKL
-664 QTSFSRK
+664 QTSFSRR

-692 GWRDYE
+692 GWKDYE

>member
-1 MKKYKYMIAGVAA
+1 MIAGVAA
-14 VCATAALTSC
+14 MCATAFLTSC

-47 TNTLEWLSLSYSR
+47 NNTLEWLALSYSR

-104 YNNGYDG
+104 YSYDT

-137 EGLTQDEIDVL
+137 DELTQDEIDVL

-179 FSASYDDMSYPRNTF
+179 FSDSYDDLSYPRNTF

-227 AALAMRA
+227 AALAVRA

-258 GRQLISQEYDER
+258 GRQLISQQYDER
-270 KWALAVA
+270 KWAVAAA

-291 YKIHTVGVRKS
+291 YKIHTVGIRKT
-302 AEDTSYPTTITPP
+302 AEDTSYPTTIIPP
-315 VCEPYSS
+315 KCEPYSS
-322 LNFPDG
+322 QNFPDG

-339 SVFNGELSIAENEE
+339 SVFNGELSMAENEE
-353 IIFTRGQNDRGNNL
+353 VIFTRGQNNRTNNL
-367 TPSGQDGAEEDKGV
+367 IPDDQEGSVEIGV
-381 KQLVKHQLPNSLGG
+381 KDLVKHQLPNSLGG
-395 WNIHGITQKQ
+395 WNIHGVTQKQ
-405 CDAYDMAD
+405 CDAYAMAD
-413 GTPFDIDRV
+413 GTPYDREKV
-422 MAEYGAGNEFTNA
+422 MAQYGPGNEFTTIN
-435 RNKNLHPY
+435 NKALHPY

-488 FYYRGENDGRVNS
+488 FYYRGEQDGRVNS

-522 VGNNALLK
+522 VGNNASIR
-530 DKPDPALRYAD
+530 DKADPALRYAD
-541 ILLLY
+541 LLLLY
-546 AEAVN
+546 AEALN
-551 NLTSSHEVQSWDGTQ
+551 NLTTSYEIASWNGTQ

-572 DVNEMRRGVKP
+572 DVNEMHRGVKP

-591 DYKDEVYADRDQFFN
+591 DYTDEVYADRDQFFN
-606 AIVHERQVELF
+606 AIVHERQIEFF

-634 HESEQ
+634 HEAEQ
-639 IYGCNTLMDKRNA
+639 IYGCNTLMDRRNA
-652 LEFYNPVRVPKL
+652 LQFYNPVRVPKL
-664 QTSFSRK
+664 QTSFSRR

-692 GWRDYE
+692 GWKDYE

>member
-1 MKKYKYMIAGVAA
+1 MIAGVAA
-14 VCATAALTSC
+14 MCATAFLTSC

-47 TNTLEWLSLSYSR
+47 NNTLEWLALSYSR

-71 DQNPTNFCDDMTF
+71 DNNPTNFCDDMTF

-104 YNNGYDG
+104 YSYDT

-137 EGLTQDEIDVL
+137 DELTQDEIDVL

-179 FSASYDDMSYPRNTF
+179 FSESYDNLSYPRNTF

-227 AALAMRA
+227 AALAVRA

-258 GRQLISQEYDER
+258 GRQLISQQYDER
-270 KWALAVA
+270 KWAVAAA

-291 YKIHTVGVRKS
+291 YKIHTVGIRKT
-302 AEDTSYPTTITPP
+302 AEDTSYPTTIIPP
-315 VCEPYSS
+315 KCEPYSS
-322 LNFPDG
+322 QNFPDG

-339 SVFNGELSIAENEE
+339 SVFNGELSMAENEE
-353 IIFTRGQNDRGNNL
+353 VIFTRGQNNRTNNL
-367 TPSGQDGAEEDKGV
+367 IPDGQEGSVEIGV
-381 KQLVKHQLPNSLGG
+381 KDLVKHQLPNSLGG
-395 WNIHGITQKQ
+395 WNIHGVTQKQ
-405 CDAYDMAD
+405 CDAYAMAD
-413 GTPFDIDRV
+413 GTPYDREKV
-422 MAEYGAGNEFTNA
+422 MAQYGPGNEFTTIN
-435 RNKNLHPY
+435 NKALHPY

-488 FYYRGENDGRVNS
+488 FYYRGEQDGRVNS

-522 VGNNALLK
+522 VGNNASIR
-530 DKPDPALRYAD
+530 DKADPALRYAD
-541 ILLLY
+541 LLLLY
-546 AEAVN
+546 AEALN
-551 NLTSSHEVQSWDGTQ
+551 NLTTSYEIASWDGTQ

-572 DVNEMRRGVKP
+572 DVNEMHRGVKP

-591 DYKDEVYADRDQFFN
+591 DYTDDVYADRDQFFN
-606 AIVHERQVELF
+606 AIVHERQIEFF

-634 HESEQ
+634 HEAEQ
-639 IYGCNTLMDKRNA
+639 IYGCNTLMDRRNA
-652 LEFYNPVRVPKL
+652 LQFYNPVRVPKL
-664 QTSFSRK
+664 QTSFSRR

-692 GWRDYE
+692 GWKDYE

>member
-1 MKKYKYMIAGVAA
+1 MIAGVAA
-14 VCATAALTSC
+14 MCATAFLTSC

-47 TNTLEWLSLSYSR
+47 NNTLEWLALSYSR

-104 YNNGYDG
+104 YSYDT
-111 YYKNSWPWSYVAIRQ
+111 YYKNSWPWSYVGIRQ

-137 EGLTQDEIDVL
+137 DELTQDEIDVL

-179 FSASYDDMSYPRNTF
+179 FSESYDNLSYPRNTF

-227 AALAMRA
+227 AALAVRA

-258 GRQLISQEYDER
+258 GRQLISQQYDER
-270 KWALAVA
+270 KWAVAAA

-291 YKIHTVGVRKS
+291 YKIHTVGIRKT
-302 AEDTSYPTTITPP
+302 AEDTSYPTTIIPP
-315 VCEPYSS
+315 KCEPYSS
-322 LNFPDG
+322 QNFPDG

-339 SVFNGELSIAENEE
+339 SVFNGELSMAENEE
-353 IIFTRGQNDRGNNL
+353 IIFTRGQNNRTNNL
-367 TPSGQDGAEEDKGV
+367 IPDGQDGSVEIGV
-381 KQLVKHQLPNSLGG
+381 KDLVKHQLPNSLGG
-395 WNIHGITQKQ
+395 WNIHGVTQKQ
-405 CDAYDMAD
+405 CDAYAMAD
-413 GTPFDIDRV
+413 GTPYDREKV
-422 MAEYGAGNEFTNA
+422 MAQYGPGNEFTTIN
-435 RNKNLHPY
+435 NKALHPY

-488 FYYRGENDGRVNS
+488 FYYRGEQDGRVNS

-522 VGNNALLK
+522 VGNNASIR
-530 DKPDPALRYAD
+530 DKADPALRYAD
-541 ILLLY
+541 LLLLY
-546 AEAVN
+546 AEALN
-551 NLTSSHEVQSWDGTQ
+551 NLTTSYEIASWDGTQ

-572 DVNEMRRGVKP
+572 DVNEMHRGVKP

-591 DYKDEVYADRDQFFN
+591 DYTDEVYADRDQFFN
-606 AIVHERQVELF
+606 AIVHERQIEFF

-634 HESEQ
+634 HEAEQ
-639 IYGCNTLMDKRNA
+639 IYGCNTLMDRRNA
-652 LEFYNPVRVPKL
+652 LQFYNPVRVPKL
-664 QTSFSRK
+664 QTSFSRR

-692 GWRDYE
+692 GWKDYE

>member
-14 VCATAALTSC
+14 MCATAFLTSC

-47 TNTLEWLSLSYSR
+47 NNTLEWLALSYSR

-71 DQNPTNFCDDMTF
+71 DNNPTNFCDDMTF

-104 YNNGYDG
+104 YSYDT

-137 EGLTQDEIDVL
+137 DELTQDEIDVL

-179 FSASYDDMSYPRNTF
+179 FSESYDNLSYPRNTF

-227 AALAMRA
+227 AALAVRA

-258 GRQLISQEYDER
+258 GRQLISQQYDER
-270 KWALAVA
+270 KWAVAAA

-291 YKIHTVGVRKS
+291 YKIHTVGIRKT
-302 AEDTSYPTTITPP
+302 AEDTSYPTTIIPP
-315 VCEPYSS
+315 KCEPYSS
-322 LNFPDG
+322 QNFPDG

-339 SVFNGELSIAENEE
+339 SVFNGELSMAENEE
-353 IIFTRGQNDRGNNL
+353 VIFTRGQNNRTNNL
-367 TPSGQDGAEEDKGV
+367 IPDGQEGSVEIGV
-381 KQLVKHQLPNSLGG
+381 KDLVKHQLPNSLGG
-395 WNIHGITQKQ
+395 WNIHGVTQKQ
-405 CDAYDMAD
+405 CDAYAMAD
-413 GTPFDIDRV
+413 GTPYDREKV
-422 MAEYGAGNEFTNA
+422 MAQYGPGNEFTTIN
-435 RNKNLHPY
+435 NKALHPY

-488 FYYRGENDGRVNS
+488 FYYRGEQDGRVNS

-522 VGNNALLK
+522 VGNDASIR
-530 DKPDPALRYAD
+530 DKADPALRYAD
-541 ILLLY
+541 LLLLY
-546 AEAVN
+546 AEALN
-551 NLTSSHEVQSWDGTQ
+551 NLTTSYEIASWDGTQ

-572 DVNEMRRGVKP
+572 DVNEMHRGVKP

-591 DYKDEVYADRDQFFN
+591 DYTDEVYADRDQFFN
-606 AIVHERQVELF
+606 AIVHERQIEFF

-634 HESEQ
+634 HEAEQ
-639 IYGCNTLMDKRNA
+639 IYGCNTLMDRRNA
-652 LEFYNPVRVPKL
+652 LQFYNPVRVPKL
-664 QTSFSRK
+664 QTSFSRR

-692 GWRDYE
+692 GWKDYE

>member
-1 MKKYKYMIAGVAA
+1 M
-14 VCATAALTSC
+14 CATAFLTSC

-47 TNTLEWLSLSYSR
+47 NNTLEWLALSYSR

-71 DQNPTNFCDDMTF
+71 DNNPTNFCDDMTF

-104 YNNGYDG
+104 YSYDT

-137 EGLTQDEIDVL
+137 DELTQDEIDVL

-179 FSASYDDMSYPRNTF
+179 FSESYDNLSYPRNTF

-227 AALAMRA
+227 AALAVRA

-258 GRQLISQEYDER
+258 GRQLISQQYDER
-270 KWALAVA
+270 KWAVAAA

-291 YKIHTVGVRKS
+291 YKIHTVGIRKT
-302 AEDTSYPTTITPP
+302 AEDTSYPTTIIPP
-315 VCEPYSS
+315 KCEPYSS
-322 LNFPDG
+322 QNFPDG

-339 SVFNGELSIAENEE
+339 SVFNGELSMAENEE
-353 IIFTRGQNDRGNNL
+353 VIFTRGQNNRTNNL
-367 TPSGQDGAEEDKGV
+367 IPDGQEGSVEIGV
-381 KQLVKHQLPNSLGG
+381 KDLVKHQLPNSLGG
-395 WNIHGITQKQ
+395 WNIHGVTQKQ
-405 CDAYDMAD
+405 CDAYAMAD
-413 GTPFDIDRV
+413 GTPYDREKV
-422 MAEYGAGNEFTNA
+422 MAQYGPGNEFTTIN
-435 RNKNLHPY
+435 NKALHPY

-488 FYYRGENDGRVNS
+488 FYYRGEQDGRVNS

-522 VGNNALLK
+522 VGNDASIR
-530 DKPDPALRYAD
+530 DKADPALRYAD
-541 ILLLY
+541 LLLLY
-546 AEAVN
+546 AEALN
-551 NLTSSHEVQSWDGTQ
+551 NLTTSYEIASWDGTQ

-572 DVNEMRRGVKP
+572 DVNEMHRGVKP

-591 DYKDEVYADRDQFFN
+591 DYTDEVYADRDQFFN
-606 AIVHERQVELF
+606 AIVHERQIEFF

-634 HESEQ
+634 HEAEQ
-639 IYGCNTLMDKRNA
+639 IYGCNTLMDRRNA
-652 LEFYNPVRVPKL
+652 LQFYNPVRVPKL
-664 QTSFSRK
+664 QTSFSRR

-692 GWRDYE
+692 GWKDYE

>member
-1 MKKYKYMIAGVAA
+1 MIAGVAA
-14 VCATAALTSC
+14 MCATAFLTSC

-47 TNTLEWLSLSYSR
+47 NNTLEWLALSYSR

-71 DQNPTNFCDDMTF
+71 DNNPTNFCDDMTF
-84 NEGNNGDRY
+84 NEGNNGERY

-104 YNNGYDG
+104 YSYDT
-111 YYKNSWPWSYVAIRQ
+111 YYKNSWPWSYVGIRQ

-137 EGLTQDEIDVL
+137 EELTQDEIDVL

-179 FSASYDDMSYPRNTF
+179 FSESYDNLSYPRNTF

-227 AALAMRA
+227 AALAVRA

-258 GRQLISQEYDER
+258 GRQLISQQYDER
-270 KWALAVA
+270 KWAVAAA

-291 YKIHTVGVRKS
+291 YKIHTVGIRKT
-302 AEDTSYPTTITPP
+302 AEDTSYPTTIIPP
-315 VCEPYSS
+315 KCEPYSS
-322 LNFPDG
+322 QNFPDG

-339 SVFNGELSIAENEE
+339 SVFNGELSMAENEE
-353 IIFTRGQNDRGNNL
+353 VIFTRGQNNRTNNL
-367 TPSGQDGAEEDKGV
+367 IPDGQEGSVEIGV
-381 KQLVKHQLPNSLGG
+381 KDLVKHQLPNSLGG
-395 WNIHGITQKQ
+395 WNIHGVTQKQ
-405 CDAYDMAD
+405 CDAYAMAD
-413 GTPFDIDRV
+413 GTPYDREKV
-422 MAEYGAGNEFTNA
+422 MAQYGPGNEFTTIN
-435 RNKNLHPY
+435 NKALHPY

-488 FYYRGENDGRVNS
+488 FYYRGEQDGRVNS

-522 VGNNALLK
+522 VGNNASIR
-530 DKPDPALRYAD
+530 DKADPALRYAD
-541 ILLLY
+541 LLLLY
-546 AEAVN
+546 AEALN
-551 NLTSSHEVQSWDGTQ
+551 NLTTSYEIASWDGTQ

-572 DVNEMRRGVKP
+572 DVNEMHRGVKP

-591 DYKDEVYADRDQFFN
+591 DYTDEVYADRDQFFN
-606 AIVHERQVELF
+606 AIVHERQIEFF

-634 HESEQ
+634 HEAEQ
-639 IYGCNTLMDKRNA
+639 IYGCNTLMDRRNA
-652 LEFYNPVRVPKL
+652 LQFYNPVRVPKL
-664 QTSFSRK
+664 QTSFSRR

-692 GWRDYE
+692 GWKDYE

>member
-1 MKKYKYMIAGVAA
+1 MIAGVAA
-14 VCATAALTSC
+14 MCATAFLTSC

-47 TNTLEWLSLSYSR
+47 NNTLEWLALSYSR

-71 DQNPTNFCDDMTF
+71 DNNPTNFCDDMTF

-104 YNNGYDG
+104 YSYDT

-137 EGLTQDEIDVL
+137 DELTQDEIDVL

-179 FSASYDDMSYPRNTF
+179 FSESYDNLSYPRNTF

-227 AALAMRA
+227 AALAVRA

-258 GRQLISQEYDER
+258 GRQLISQQYDER
-270 KWALAVA
+270 KWAVAAA

-291 YKIHTVGVRKS
+291 YKIHTVGIRKT
-302 AEDTSYPTTITPP
+302 AEDTSYPTTIIPP
-315 VCEPYSS
+315 KCEPYSS
-322 LNFPDG
+322 QNFPDG

-339 SVFNGELSIAENEE
+339 SVFNGELSMAENEE
-353 IIFTRGQNDRGNNL
+353 VIFTRGQNNRTNNL
-367 TPSGQDGAEEDKGV
+367 IPDGQEGSVEIGV
-381 KQLVKHQLPNSLGG
+381 KDLVKHQLPNSLGG
-395 WNIHGITQKQ
+395 WNIHGVTQKQ
-405 CDAYDMAD
+405 CDAYAMAD
-413 GTPFDIDRV
+413 GTPYDREKV
-422 MAEYGAGNEFTNA
+422 MAQYGPGNEFTTIN
-435 RNKNLHPY
+435 NKALHPY

-470 TIWPGASTTEDR
+470 SIWPGASTTEDR

-488 FYYRGENDGRVNS
+488 FYYRGEQDGRVNS

-522 VGNNALLK
+522 VGNNASIR
-530 DKPDPALRYAD
+530 DKADPALRYAD
-541 ILLLY
+541 LLLLY
-546 AEAVN
+546 AEALN
-551 NLTSSHEVQSWDGTQ
+551 NLTTSYEIASWDGTQ

-572 DVNEMRRGVKP
+572 DVNEMHRGVKP

-591 DYKDEVYADRDQFFN
+591 DYTDEVYADRDQFFN
-606 AIVHERQVELF
+606 AIVHERQIEFF

-634 HESEQ
+634 HEAEQ
-639 IYGCNTLMDKRNA
+639 IYGCNTLMDRRNA
-652 LEFYNPVRVPKL
+652 LQFYNPVRVPKL
-664 QTSFSRK
+664 QTSFSRR

-692 GWRDYE
+692 GWKDYE

>member
-14 VCATAALTSC
+14 MCATAFLTSC

-47 TNTLEWLSLSYSR
+47 NNTLEWLALSYSR

-71 DQNPTNFCDDMTF
+71 DNNPTNFCDDMTF

-104 YNNGYDG
+104 YSYDT

-137 EGLTQDEIDVL
+137 DELTQDEIDVL

-179 FSASYDDMSYPRNTF
+179 FSESYDNLSYPRNTF

-227 AALAMRA
+227 AALAVRA

-258 GRQLISQEYDER
+258 GRQLISQQYDER
-270 KWALAVA
+270 KWAVAAA

-291 YKIHTVGVRKS
+291 YKIHTVGIRKT
-302 AEDTSYPTTITPP
+302 AEDTSYPTTIIPP
-315 VCEPYSS
+315 KCEPYSS
-322 LNFPDG
+322 QNFPDG

-339 SVFNGELSIAENEE
+339 SVFNGELSMAENEE
-353 IIFTRGQNDRGNNL
+353 VIFTRGQNNRTNNL
-367 TPSGQDGAEEDKGV
+367 IPDDQEGSVEIGV
-381 KQLVKHQLPNSLGG
+381 KDLVKHQLPNSLGG
-395 WNIHGITQKQ
+395 WNIHGVTQKQ
-405 CDAYDMAD
+405 CDAYAMAD
-413 GTPFDIDRV
+413 GTPYDREKV
-422 MAEYGAGNEFTNA
+422 MAKYGPGNEFTTIN
-435 RNKNLHPY
+435 NKALHPY

-488 FYYRGENDGRVNS
+488 FYYRGEQDGRVNS

-522 VGNNALLK
+522 VGNNASIR
-530 DKPDPALRYAD
+530 DKADPALRYAD
-541 ILLLY
+541 LLLLY
-546 AEAVN
+546 AEALN
-551 NLTSSHEVQSWDGTQ
+551 NLTTSYEIASWDGTQ

-572 DVNEMRRGVKP
+572 DVNEMHRGVKP

-591 DYKDEVYADRDQFFN
+591 DYTDEVYADRDKFFN
-606 AIVHERQVELF
+606 AIVHERQIEFF

-634 HESEQ
+634 HEAEQ
-639 IYGCNTLMDKRNA
+639 IYGCNTLMDRRNA
-652 LEFYNPVRVPKL
+652 LQFYNPVRVPKL
-664 QTSFSRK
+664 QTSFSRR

-692 GWRDYE
+692 GWKDYE

>member
-1 MKKYKYMIAGVAA
+1 MIAGVAA
-14 VCATAALTSC
+14 MCATAFLTSC

-47 TNTLEWLSLSYSR
+47 NNTLEWLALSYSR

-71 DQNPTNFCDDMTF
+71 DNNPTNFCDDMTF

-104 YNNGYDG
+104 YSYDT

-137 EGLTQDEIDVL
+137 DELTQDEIDVL

-179 FSASYDDMSYPRNTF
+179 FSESYDNLSYPRNTF

-227 AALAMRA
+227 AALAVRA

-258 GRQLISQEYDER
+258 GRQLISQQYDER
-270 KWALAVA
+270 KWAVAAA

-291 YKIHTVGVRKS
+291 YKIHTVGIRKT
-302 AEDTSYPTTITPP
+302 AEDTSYPTTIIPP
-315 VCEPYSS
+315 KCEPYSS
-322 LNFPDG
+322 QNFPDG

-339 SVFNGELSIAENEE
+339 SVFNGELSMAENEE
-353 IIFTRGQNDRGNNL
+353 VIFTRGQNNRTNNL
-367 TPSGQDGAEEDKGV
+367 IPDGQEGSVEIGV
-381 KQLVKHQLPNSLGG
+381 KDLVKHQLPNSLGG
-395 WNIHGITQKQ
+395 WNIHGVTQKQ
-405 CDAYDMAD
+405 CDAYAMAD
-413 GTPFDIDRV
+413 GTPYDREKV
-422 MAEYGAGNEFTNA
+422 MAQYGPGNEFTTIN
-435 RNKNLHPY
+435 NKALHPY

-488 FYYRGENDGRVNS
+488 FYYRGEQDGRVNS

-522 VGNNALLK
+522 VGNNASIR
-530 DKPDPALRYAD
+530 DKADPALRYAD
-541 ILLLY
+541 LLLLY
-546 AEAVN
+546 AEALN
-551 NLTSSHEVQSWDGTQ
+551 NLTTSYEIASWDGTQ

-572 DVNEMRRGVKP
+572 DVNEMHRGVKP

-591 DYKDEVYADRDQFFN
+591 DYTDEVYADRDQFFN
-606 AIVHERQVELF
+606 AIVHERQIEFF

-634 HESEQ
+634 HEAEQ
-639 IYGCNTLMDKRNA
+639 IYGCNTLMDRRNA
-652 LEFYNPVRVPKL
+652 LQFYNPVRVPKL
-664 QTSFSRK
+664 QSSFSRR

-692 GWRDYE
+692 GWKDYE

>member
-1 MKKYKYMIAGVAA
+1 M
-14 VCATAALTSC
+14 CATAFLTSC

-47 TNTLEWLSLSYSR
+47 NNTLEWLALSYSR

-71 DQNPTNFCDDMTF
+71 DNNPTNFCDDMTF

-104 YNNGYDG
+104 YSYDT

-137 EGLTQDEIDVL
+137 DELTQDEIDVL

-179 FSASYDDMSYPRNTF
+179 FSESYDNLSYPRNTF

-207 AAKRLPDRRD
+207 AAKRLPDRRN

-227 AALAMRA
+227 AALAVRA

-258 GRQLISQEYDER
+258 GRQLISQQYDER
-270 KWALAVA
+270 KWAVAAA

-291 YKIHTVGVRKS
+291 YKIHTVGIRKT
-302 AEDTSYPTTITPP
+302 AEDTSYPTTIIPP
-315 VCEPYSS
+315 KCEPYSS
-322 LNFPDG
+322 QNFPDG

-339 SVFNGELSIAENEE
+339 SVFNGELSMAENEE
-353 IIFTRGQNDRGNNL
+353 VIFTRGQNNRTNNL
-367 TPSGQDGAEEDKGV
+367 IPDGQEGSVEIGV
-381 KQLVKHQLPNSLGG
+381 KDLVKHQLPNSLGG
-395 WNIHGITQKQ
+395 WNIHGVTQKQ
-405 CDAYDMAD
+405 CDAYAMAD
-413 GTPFDIDRV
+413 GTPYDREKV
-422 MAEYGAGNEFTNA
+422 MAQYGPGNEFTTIN
-435 RNKNLHPY
+435 NKALHPY

-488 FYYRGENDGRVNS
+488 FYYRGEQDGRVNS

-522 VGNNALLK
+522 VGNNASIR
-530 DKPDPALRYAD
+530 DKADPALRYAD
-541 ILLLY
+541 LLLLY
-546 AEAVN
+546 AEALN
-551 NLTSSHEVQSWDGTQ
+551 NLTTSYEIASWDGTQ

-572 DVNEMRRGVKP
+572 DVNEMHRGVKP

-591 DYKDEVYADRDQFFN
+591 DYTDEVYADRDQFFN
-606 AIVHERQVELF
+606 AIVHERQIEFF

-634 HESEQ
+634 HEAEQ
-639 IYGCNTLMDKRNA
+639 IYGCNTLMDRRNA
-652 LEFYNPVRVPKL
+652 LQFYNPVRVPKL
-664 QTSFSRK
+664 QTSFSRR

-692 GWRDYE
+692 GWKDYE

>member
-14 VCATAALTSC
+14 MCATAFLTSC

-47 TNTLEWLSLSYSR
+47 NNTLEWLALSYSR

-84 NEGNNGDRY
+84 NEGNNGERY

-104 YNNGYDG
+104 YSYDT
-111 YYKNSWPWSYVAIRQ
+111 YYKNSWPWSYVGIRQ

-137 EGLTQDEIDVL
+137 DELTQDEIDVL

-179 FSASYDDMSYPRNTF
+179 FSESYDDLSYPRNTF

-258 GRQLISQEYDER
+258 GRQLISQQYDER
-270 KWALAVA
+270 KWAVAAA

-291 YKIHTVGVRKS
+291 YKIHTVGIRKT
-302 AEDTSYPTTITPP
+302 AEDTSYPTTIIPP
-315 VCEPYSS
+315 KCEPYSS
-322 LNFPDG
+322 QNFPDG

-339 SVFNGELSIAENEE
+339 SVFNGELSMAENEE
-353 IIFTRGQNDRGNNL
+353 VIFTRGQNNRTNNL
-367 TPSGQDGAEEDKGV
+367 IPDGQEGSVEIGV
-381 KQLVKHQLPNSLGG
+381 KDLVKHQLPNSLGG
-395 WNIHGITQKQ
+395 WNIHGVTQKQ
-405 CDAYDMAD
+405 CDAYAMAD
-413 GTPFDIDRV
+413 GTPYDREKV
-422 MAEYGAGNEFTNA
+422 MAQYGPGNEFTTIN
-435 RNKNLHPY
+435 NKALHPY

-488 FYYRGENDGRVNS
+488 FYYRGEQDGRVNS

-522 VGNNALLK
+522 VGNNASIR
-530 DKPDPALRYAD
+530 DKADPALRYAD
-541 ILLLY
+541 LLLLY
-546 AEAVN
+546 AEALN
-551 NLTSSHEVQSWDGTQ
+551 NLTTSYEIASWDGTQ

-572 DVNEMRRGVKP
+572 DVNEMHRGVKP

-591 DYKDEVYADRDQFFN
+591 DYTDDVYADRDKFFN
-606 AIVHERQVELF
+606 AIVHERQIEFF

-634 HESEQ
+634 HEAEQ
-639 IYGCNTLMDKRNA
+639 IYGCNTLMDRRNA
-652 LEFYNPVRVPKL
+652 LQFYNPVRVPKL
-664 QTSFSRK
+664 QTSFSRR

-692 GWRDYE
+692 GWKDYE

>member
-14 VCATAALTSC
+14 MCATAFLTSC

-47 TNTLEWLSLSYSR
+47 NNTLEWLALSYSR

-71 DQNPTNFCDDMTF
+71 DNNPTNFCDDMTF

-104 YNNGYDG
+104 YSYDT

-137 EGLTQDEIDVL
+137 DELTQDEIDVL

-179 FSASYDDMSYPRNTF
+179 FSESYDNLSYPRNTF

-227 AALAMRA
+227 AALAVRA

-258 GRQLISQEYDER
+258 GRQLISQQYDER
-270 KWALAVA
+270 KWAVAAA

-291 YKIHTVGVRKS
+291 YKIHTVGIRKT
-302 AEDTSYPTTITPP
+302 AEDTSYPTTIIPP
-315 VCEPYSS
+315 KCEPYSS
-322 LNFPDG
+322 QNFPDG

-339 SVFNGELSIAENEE
+339 SVFNGELSMAENEE
-353 IIFTRGQNDRGNNL
+353 VIFTRGQNNRTNNL
-367 TPSGQDGAEEDKGV
+367 IPDGQEGSVEIGV
-381 KQLVKHQLPNSLGG
+381 KDLVKHQLPNSLGG
-395 WNIHGITQKQ
+395 WNIHGVTQKQ
-405 CDAYDMAD
+405 CDAYAMAD
-413 GTPFDIDRV
+413 GTPYDREKV
-422 MAEYGAGNEFTNA
+422 MAQYGPGNEFTTIN
-435 RNKNLHPY
+435 NKALHPY

-488 FYYRGENDGRVNS
+488 FYYRGEQDGRVNS

-522 VGNNALLK
+522 VGNNASIR
-530 DKPDPALRYAD
+530 DKADPALRYAD
-541 ILLLY
+541 LLLLY
-546 AEAVN
+546 AEALN
-551 NLTSSHEVQSWDGTQ
+551 NLTTSYEITSWDGTQ

-572 DVNEMRRGVKP
+572 DVNEMHRGVKP

-591 DYKDEVYADRDQFFN
+591 DYTDEVYADRDQFFN
-606 AIVHERQVELF
+606 AIVHERQIEFF

-634 HESEQ
+634 HEAEQ
-639 IYGCNTLMDKRNA
+639 IYGCNTLMDRRNA
-652 LEFYNPVRVPKL
+652 LQFYNPVRVPKL
-664 QTSFSRK
+664 QTSFSRR

-692 GWRDYE
+692 GWKDYE

>member
-14 VCATAALTSC
+14 MCATAFLTSC

-47 TNTLEWLSLSYSR
+47 NNTLEWLALSYSR

-71 DQNPTNFCDDMTF
+71 DNNPTNFCDDMTF

-104 YNNGYDG
+104 YSYDT

-137 EGLTQDEIDVL
+137 DELTQDEIDVL

-179 FSASYDDMSYPRNTF
+179 FSESYDNLSYPRNTF

-227 AALAMRA
+227 AALAVRA

-258 GRQLISQEYDER
+258 GRQLISQQYDER
-270 KWALAVA
+270 KWAVAAA

-291 YKIHTVGVRKS
+291 YKIHTVGIRKT
-302 AEDTSYPTTITPP
+302 AEDTSYPTTIIPP
-315 VCEPYSS
+315 KCEPYSS
-322 LNFPDG
+322 QNFPDG

-339 SVFNGELSIAENEE
+339 SVFNGELSMAENEE
-353 IIFTRGQNDRGNNL
+353 IIFTRGQNNRTNNL
-367 TPSGQDGAEEDKGV
+367 IPDGQDGTVEIGV
-381 KQLVKHQLPNSLGG
+381 KDLVKHQLPNSLGG
-395 WNIHGITQKQ
+395 WNIHGVTQKQ
-405 CDAYDMAD
+405 CDAYAMAD
-413 GTPFDIDRV
+413 GTPYDREKV
-422 MAEYGAGNEFTNA
+422 MAKYGPGNEFTTIN
-435 RNKNLHPY
+435 NKALHPY

-488 FYYRGENDGRVNS
+488 FYYRGEQDGRVNS

-522 VGNNALLK
+522 VGNNASIR
-530 DKPDPALRYAD
+530 DKADPALRYAD
-541 ILLLY
+541 LLLLY
-546 AEAVN
+546 AEALN
-551 NLTSSHEVQSWDGTQ
+551 NLTTSYEIASWDGTQ

-572 DVNEMRRGVKP
+572 DVNEMHRGVKP

-591 DYKDEVYADRDQFFN
+591 DYTDEVYADRDQFFN
-606 AIVHERQVELF
+606 AIVHERQIEFF

-634 HESEQ
+634 HEAEQ
-639 IYGCNTLMDKRNA
+639 IYGCNTLMDRRNA
-652 LEFYNPVRVPKL
+652 LQFYNPVRVPKL
-664 QTSFSRK
+664 QTSFSRR

-692 GWRDYE
+692 GWKDYE

>member
-14 VCATAALTSC
+14 MCATTFLTSC

-47 TNTLEWLSLSYSR
+47 NNTLEWLALSYSR

-71 DQNPTNFCDDMTF
+71 DNNPTNFCDDMTF

-104 YNNGYDG
+104 YSYDT

-137 EGLTQDEIDVL
+137 DELTQDEIDVL

-179 FSASYDDMSYPRNTF
+179 FSESYDNLSYPRNTF

-227 AALAMRA
+227 AALAVRA

-258 GRQLISQEYDER
+258 GRQLISQQYDER
-270 KWALAVA
+270 KWAVAAA

-291 YKIHTVGVRKS
+291 YKIHTVGIRKT
-302 AEDTSYPTTITPP
+302 AEDTSYPTTIIPP
-315 VCEPYSS
+315 KCEPYSS
-322 LNFPDG
+322 QNFPDG

-339 SVFNGELSIAENEE
+339 SVFNGELSMAENEE
-353 IIFTRGQNDRGNNL
+353 IIFTRGQNNRTNNL
-367 TPSGQDGAEEDKGV
+367 IPDGQEGSVEIGV
-381 KQLVKHQLPNSLGG
+381 KDLVKHQLPNSLGG
-395 WNIHGITQKQ
+395 WNIHGVTQKQ
-405 CDAYDMAD
+405 CDAYAMAD
-413 GTPFDIDRV
+413 GTPYDREKV
-422 MAEYGAGNEFTNA
+422 MAKYGPGNEFTTIN
-435 RNKNLHPY
+435 NKALHPY

-488 FYYRGENDGRVNS
+488 FYYRGEQDGRVNS

-522 VGNNALLK
+522 VGNNASIR
-530 DKPDPALRYAD
+530 DKADPALRYAD
-541 ILLLY
+541 LLLLY
-546 AEAVN
+546 AEALN
-551 NLTSSHEVQSWDGTQ
+551 NLTTSYEIASWDGTQ

-591 DYKDEVYADRDQFFN
+591 DYTDEVYADRDQFFN
-606 AIVHERQVELF
+606 AIVHERQIEFF

-634 HESEQ
+634 HEAEQ
-639 IYGCNTLMDKRNA
+639 IYGCNTLMDRRNA
-652 LEFYNPVRVPKL
+652 LQFYNPVRVPKL
-664 QTSFSRK
+664 QTSFSRR

-692 GWRDYE
+692 GWKDYE

>member
-14 VCATAALTSC
+14 MCATTFLTSC

-47 TNTLEWLSLSYSR
+47 NNTLEWLALSYSR

-71 DQNPTNFCDDMTF
+71 DNNPTNFCDDMTF

-104 YNNGYDG
+104 YSYDT

-137 EGLTQDEIDVL
+137 DELTQDEIDVL

-179 FSASYDDMSYPRNTF
+179 FSESYDNLSYPRNTF

-227 AALAMRA
+227 AALAVRA

-258 GRQLISQEYDER
+258 GRQLISQQYDER
-270 KWALAVA
+270 KWAVAAA

-291 YKIHTVGVRKS
+291 YKIHTVGIRKT
-302 AEDTSYPTTITPP
+302 AEDTSYPTTIIPP
-315 VCEPYSS
+315 KCEPYSS
-322 LNFPDG
+322 QNFPDG

-339 SVFNGELSIAENEE
+339 SVFNGELSMAENEE
-353 IIFTRGQNDRGNNL
+353 IIFTRGQNNRTNNL
-367 TPSGQDGAEEDKGV
+367 IPDGQEGSVEIGV
-381 KQLVKHQLPNSLGG
+381 KDLVKHQLPNSLGG
-395 WNIHGITQKQ
+395 WNIHGVTQKQ
-405 CDAYDMAD
+405 CDAYAMAD
-413 GTPFDIDRV
+413 GTPYDREKV
-422 MAEYGAGNEFTNA
+422 MAKYGPGNEFTTIN
-435 RNKNLHPY
+435 NKALHPY

-488 FYYRGENDGRVNS
+488 FYYRGEQDGRVNS

-522 VGNNALLK
+522 VGNNASIR
-530 DKPDPALRYAD
+530 DKADPALRYAD
-541 ILLLY
+541 LLLLY
-546 AEAVN
+546 AEALN
-551 NLTSSHEVQSWDGTQ
+551 NLTTSYEIASWDGTQ

-572 DVNEMRRGVKP
+572 DVNEMHRGVKP

-591 DYKDEVYADRDQFFN
+591 DYTDDVYADRDKFFN
-606 AIVHERQVELF
+606 AIVHERQIEFF

-634 HESEQ
+634 HEAEQ
-639 IYGCNTLMDKRNA
+639 IYGCNTLMDRRNA
-652 LEFYNPVRVPKL
+652 LQFYNPVRVPKL
-664 QTSFSRK
+664 QTSFSRR

-692 GWRDYE
+692 GWKDYE

>member
-1 MKKYKYMIAGVAA
+1 MIAGVAA
-14 VCATAALTSC
+14 MCATAFLTSC

-47 TNTLEWLSLSYSR
+47 NNTLEWLALSYSR

-71 DQNPTNFCDDMTF
+71 DNNPTNFCDDMTF

-104 YNNGYDG
+104 YSYDT

-137 EGLTQDEIDVL
+137 DELTQDEIDVL

-179 FSASYDDMSYPRNTF
+179 FSESYDNLSYPRNTF

-227 AALAMRA
+227 AALAVRA

-258 GRQLISQEYDER
+258 GRQLISQQYDER
-270 KWALAVA
+270 KWAVAAA

-291 YKIHTVGVRKS
+291 YKIHTVGIRKT
-302 AEDTSYPTTITPP
+302 AEDTSYPTTIIPP
-315 VCEPYSS
+315 KCEPYSS
-322 LNFPDG
+322 QNFPDG

-339 SVFNGELSIAENEE
+339 SVFNGELSMAENEE
-353 IIFTRGQNDRGNNL
+353 IIFTRGQNNRTNNL
-367 TPSGQDGAEEDKGV
+367 IPDGQEGSVEIGV
-381 KQLVKHQLPNSLGG
+381 KDLVKHQLPNSLGG
-395 WNIHGITQKQ
+395 WNIHGVTQKQ
-405 CDAYDMAD
+405 CDAYAMAD
-413 GTPFDIDRV
+413 GTPYDREKV
-422 MAEYGAGNEFTNA
+422 MAKYGPGNEFTTIN
-435 RNKNLHPY
+435 NKALHPY

-488 FYYRGENDGRVNS
+488 FYYRGEQDGRVNS

-522 VGNNALLK
+522 VGNNASIR
-530 DKPDPALRYAD
+530 DKADPALRYAD
-541 ILLLY
+541 LLLLY
-546 AEAVN
+546 AEALN
-551 NLTSSHEVQSWDGTQ
+551 NLTTSYEIASWDGTQ

-572 DVNEMRRGVKP
+572 DVNEMHRGVKP

-591 DYKDEVYADRDQFFN
+591 DYTDDVYADRDKFFN
-606 AIVHERQVELF
+606 AIVHERQIEFF

-634 HESEQ
+634 HEAEQ
-639 IYGCNTLMDKRNA
+639 IYGCNTLMDRRNA
-652 LEFYNPVRVPKL
+652 LQFYNPVRVPKL
-664 QTSFSRK
+664 QTSFSRR

-692 GWRDYE
+692 GWKDYE

>member
-1 MKKYKYMIAGVAA
+1 MIAGVAA
-14 VCATAALTSC
+14 MCATAFLTSC

-47 TNTLEWLSLSYSR
+47 NNTLEWLALSYSR

-71 DQNPTNFCDDMTF
+71 DNNPTNFCDDMTF

-104 YNNGYDG
+104 YSYDT

-137 EGLTQDEIDVL
+137 DELTQDEIDVL

-179 FSASYDDMSYPRNTF
+179 FSESYDNLSYPRNTF

-227 AALAMRA
+227 AALAVRA

-258 GRQLISQEYDER
+258 GRQLISQQYDER
-270 KWALAVA
+270 KWAVAAA

-291 YKIHTVGVRKS
+291 YKIHTVGIRKT
-302 AEDTSYPTTITPP
+302 AEDTSYPTTIIPP
-315 VCEPYSS
+315 KCEPYSS
-322 LNFPDG
+322 QNFPDG

-339 SVFNGELSIAENEE
+339 SVFNGELSMAENEE
-353 IIFTRGQNDRGNNL
+353 VIFTRGQNNRTNNL
-367 TPSGQDGAEEDKGV
+367 IPDGQEGSVEIGV
-381 KQLVKHQLPNSLGG
+381 KDLVKHQLPNSLGG
-395 WNIHGITQKQ
+395 WNIHGVTQKQ
-405 CDAYDMAD
+405 CDAYAMAD
-413 GTPFDIDRV
+413 GTPYDREKV
-422 MAEYGAGNEFTNA
+422 MAQYGPGNEFTTIN
-435 RNKNLHPY
+435 NKALHPY

-488 FYYRGENDGRVNS
+488 FYYRGEQDGRVNS

-522 VGNNALLK
+522 VGNNASIR
-530 DKPDPALRYAD
+530 DKADPALRYAD
-541 ILLLY
+541 LLLLY
-546 AEAVN
+546 AEALN
-551 NLTSSHEVQSWDGTQ
+551 NLTTSYEIASWDGTQ

-572 DVNEMRRGVKP
+572 DVNEMHRGVKP

-591 DYKDEVYADRDQFFN
+591 DYTDDVYADRDKFFN
-606 AIVHERQVELF
+606 AIVHERQIEFF

-634 HESEQ
+634 HEAEQ
-639 IYGCNTLMDKRNA
+639 IYGCNTLMDRRNA
-652 LEFYNPVRVPKL
+652 LQFYNPVRVPKL
-664 QTSFSRK
+664 QTSFSRR

-692 GWRDYE
+692 GWKDYE

>member
-14 VCATAALTSC
+14 MCATAFLTSC

-47 TNTLEWLSLSYSR
+47 NNTLEWLALSYSR

-71 DQNPTNFCDDMTF
+71 DNNPTNFCDDMTF

-104 YNNGYDG
+104 YSYDT

-137 EGLTQDEIDVL
+137 DELTQDEIDVL

-179 FSASYDDMSYPRNTF
+179 FSESYDDLSYPRNTF

-258 GRQLISQEYDER
+258 GRQLISQQYDER
-270 KWALAVA
+270 KWAVAAA

-291 YKIHTVGVRKS
+291 YKIHTVGIRKT
-302 AEDTSYPTTITPP
+302 AEDTSYPTTIIPP
-315 VCEPYSS
+315 KCEPYSS
-322 LNFPDG
+322 QNFPDG

-339 SVFNGELSIAENEE
+339 SVFNGELSMAENEE
-353 IIFTRGQNDRGNNL
+353 VIFTRGQNNRTNNL
-367 TPSGQDGAEEDKGV
+367 IPDGQEGSVEIGV
-381 KQLVKHQLPNSLGG
+381 KDLVKHQLPNSLGG
-395 WNIHGITQKQ
+395 WNIHGVTQKQ
-405 CDAYDMAD
+405 CDAYAMAD
-413 GTPFDIDRV
+413 GTPYDREKV
-422 MAEYGAGNEFTNA
+422 MAKYGPGNEFTTIN
-435 RNKNLHPY
+435 NKALHPY

-488 FYYRGENDGRVNS
+488 FYYRGEQDGRVNS

-522 VGNNALLK
+522 VGNNASIR
-530 DKPDPALRYAD
+530 DKADPALRYAD
-541 ILLLY
+541 LLLLY
-546 AEAVN
+546 AEALN
-551 NLTSSHEVQSWDGTQ
+551 NLTTSYEIASWDGTQ

-572 DVNEMRRGVKP
+572 DVNEMHRGVKP

-591 DYKDEVYADRDQFFN
+591 DYTDDVYADRDKFFN
-606 AIVHERQVELF
+606 AIVHERQIEFF

-634 HESEQ
+634 HEAEQ
-639 IYGCNTLMDKRNA
+639 IYGCNTLMDRRNA
-652 LEFYNPVRVPKL
+652 LQFYNPVRVPKL
-664 QTSFSRK
+664 QTSFSRR

-692 GWRDYE
+692 GWKDYE

>member
-14 VCATAALTSC
+14 MCATAFLTSC

-47 TNTLEWLSLSYSR
+47 NNTLEWLALSYSR

-71 DQNPTNFCDDMTF
+71 DNNPTNFCDDMTF

-104 YNNGYDG
+104 YSYDT

-137 EGLTQDEIDVL
+137 DELTQDEIDVL

-179 FSASYDDMSYPRNTF
+179 FSESYDNLSYPRNTF

-227 AALAMRA
+227 AALAVRA

-258 GRQLISQEYDER
+258 GRQLISQQYDER
-270 KWALAVA
+270 KWAVAAA

-291 YKIHTVGVRKS
+291 YKIHTVGIRKT
-302 AEDTSYPTTITPP
+302 AEDTSYPTTIIPP
-315 VCEPYSS
+315 KCEPYSS
-322 LNFPDG
+322 QNFPDG

-339 SVFNGELSIAENEE
+339 SVFNGELSMAENEE
-353 IIFTRGQNDRGNNL
+353 VIFTRGQNNRTNNL
-367 TPSGQDGAEEDKGV
+367 IPDDQEGSVEIGV
-381 KQLVKHQLPNSLGG
+381 KDLVKHQLPNSLGG
-395 WNIHGITQKQ
+395 WNIHGVTQKQ
-405 CDAYDMAD
+405 CDAYAMAD
-413 GTPFDIDRV
+413 GTPYDREKV
-422 MAEYGAGNEFTNA
+422 MAKYGPGNEFTTIN
-435 RNKNLHPY
+435 NKALHPY

-488 FYYRGENDGRVNS
+488 FYYRGEQDGRVNS

-522 VGNNALLK
+522 VGNNASIR
-530 DKPDPALRYAD
+530 DKADPALRYAD
-541 ILLLY
+541 LLLLY
-546 AEAVN
+546 AEALN
-551 NLTSSHEVQSWDGTQ
+551 NLTTSYEIASWDGTQ

-572 DVNEMRRGVKP
+572 DVNEMHRGVKP

-591 DYKDEVYADRDQFFN
+591 DYTDEVYADRDQFFN
-606 AIVHERQVELF
+606 AIVHERQIEFF

-634 HESEQ
+634 HEAEQ
-639 IYGCNTLMDKRNA
+639 IYGCNTLMDRRNA
-652 LEFYNPVRVPKL
+652 LQFYNPVRVPKL
-664 QTSFSRK
+664 QTSFSRR

-692 GWRDYE
+692 GWKDYE